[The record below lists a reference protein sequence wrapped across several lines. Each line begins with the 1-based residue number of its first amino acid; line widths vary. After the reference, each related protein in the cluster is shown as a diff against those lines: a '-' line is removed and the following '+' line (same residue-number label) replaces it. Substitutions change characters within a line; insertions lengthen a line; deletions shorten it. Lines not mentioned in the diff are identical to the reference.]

1 MATVTFI
8 SEAKQSVS
16 AMRGLI
22 NYCLQDCKVRD
33 EQSGRRL
40 VGGINCNGENAYTEF
55 MTTKNSYGKT
65 TGMSFYQYVQSFA
78 PKEDITPKKAHQIG
92 LEFAARAWPGH
103 EVLVTTHCDAAHIH
117 THFVINSVNFE
128 NGYKLRQNPQSLIKH
143 RALSDEICKAHGLTT
158 LTRYA
163 GGGSKVSSR
172 EYRAAVK
179 GESWKFRL
187 MSAIDLAMNKSG
199 SKQDFISEM
208 QKHGYELTWTDERKY
223 ITFTCLNGKK
233 CRDKTLHDEK
243 YLKENIEYEL
253 RYREQHYKNRKQFGG
268 ELDQEERTRDSRN
281 AKRRYARY
289 GSDSGKG
296 LGYDGRS
303 LAVGGEFSAK
313 GVRADGA
320 AADRIKNAI
329 DDGGMVEKAART
341 LSKNAGGD
349 ERQAENSA
357 DCSGKSSASDEG
369 SRTTGWEASRR
380 SYERYLGTGQGTG
393 EGYRQS
399 VGEVQ
404 PPHMDHPHSN
414 IGRSISIGGGVVN
427 SALRSLADVT
437 DGSEDPEERR
447 KRIEAEQ
454 NTSNLGAVIGLA
466 TGLISA
472 TMGTESDDLPEEL
485 EEEQNEMRMNF

>member
-8 SEAKQSVS
+8 PEAKQSAS
-16 AMRGLI
+16 ALRGLI

-33 EQSGRRL
+33 AATDRRL
-40 VGGINCNGENAYTEF
+40 VSGVNCNGENAFTEF
-55 MTTKNSYGKT
+55 MTTKNSYRKDS
-65 TGMSFYQYVQSFA
+65 GMSFYQYVQSFS
-78 PKEDITPKKAHQIG
+78 PKENVTPEEAHRIG

-128 NGYKLRQNPQSLIKH
+128 NGYKLRQNPGSLIKH

-187 MSAIDLAMNKSG
+187 MSTIDSAMNKCG
-199 SKQDFISEM
+199 SKQEFISEM

-223 ITFTCLNGKK
+223 ITFTCPNGKK

-253 RYREQHYKNRKQFGG
+253 RYREQHYKNRKQFGR
-268 ELDQEERTRDSRN
+268 ELDPEERARDNRN
-281 AKRRYARY
+281 ARRRYARY

-296 LGYDGRS
+296 LGYDGGS
-303 LAVGGEFSAK
+303 LAVGGEFSA
-313 GVRADGA
+313 GAVQADGT
-320 AADRIKNAI
+320 AADRIENAF
-329 DDGGMVEKAART
+329 DDGGVVENASRT
-341 LSKNAGGD
+341 LPENAGGD

-357 DCSGKSSASDEG
+357 NRSGESSASDEG
-369 SRTTGWEASRR
+369 TRTTGWESSRK
-380 SYERYLGTGQGTG
+380 SYERYLGTGQRTG

-399 VGEVQ
+399 VGEIQ
-404 PPHMDHPHSN
+404 SPHVAHPYGD
-414 IGRSISIGGGVVN
+414 IGRSIGIGGGVVN
-427 SALRSLADVT
+427 SALRSLAGVT

-454 NTSNLGAVIGLA
+454 NASNFGAVIGLA
-466 TGLISA
+466 AGLISA
-472 TMGTESDDLPEEL
+472 ASNTESDDLPEEL
-485 EEEQNEMRMNF
+485 EEEQNEMKMNF

>member
-8 SEAKQSVS
+8 PEAKQSVS

-40 VGGINCNGENAYTEF
+40 VSGVNCNGENAYTEF

-65 TGMSFYQYVQSFA
+65 TGMNFYQYVQSFS
-78 PKEDITPKKAHQIG
+78 PREDITPERAHQIG
-92 LEFAARAWPGH
+92 LEFAEKAWPGH
-103 EVLVTTHCDAAHIH
+103 EVLVTTHSDAEHIH
-117 THFVINSVNFE
+117 SHFVINSVSFE
-128 NGYKLRQNPQSLIKH
+128 NGYKLRQNPQSLIKL
-143 RALSDEICKAHGLTT
+143 RALSDEICKAYGLTT
-158 LTRYA
+158 LTAYK

-187 MSAIDLAMNKSG
+187 MSDIDTAMKKSG

-208 QKHGYELTWTDERKY
+208 QRHGYEITWTDERKY
-223 ITFTCLNGKK
+223 ITFTCPNGKK

-253 RYREQHYKNRKQFGG
+253 QFREQHYKNRKQFGG
-268 ELDQEERTRDSRN
+268 EPYEEKRARGSRD
-281 AKRRYARY
+281 AQRRSAHY

-296 LGYDGRS
+296 LGYDGES
-303 LAVGGEFSAK
+303 VTVGGGFSTE
-313 GVRADGA
+313 GVRTDENPS
-320 AADRIKNAI
+320 DRIKNEI
-329 DDGGMVEKAART
+329 DDGTVVGNGTATVRQVDQ
-341 LSKNAGGD
+341 GD
-349 ERQAENSA
+349 DLQAEQSA
-357 DCSGKSSASDEG
+357 DGGGEYFTSDEEP
-369 SRTTGWEASRR
+369 RTTGWESSRK

-399 VGEVQ
+399 TGEDRPSHVAYS
-404 PPHMDHPHSN
+404 HGN
-414 IGRSISIGGGVVN
+414 IGGSLAVGGGVIN
-427 SALRSLADVT
+427 SALRSLAGVT
-437 DGSEDPEERR
+437 NGSEDPEERR

-454 NTSNLGAVIGLA
+454 NASNLGAFIGLA
-466 TGLISA
+466 VGLVSA
-472 TMGTESDDLPEEL
+472 ATDTTDDSLPEEL
-485 EEEQNEMRMNF
+485 SEEQNEIKFSM

>member
-8 SEAKQSVS
+8 LESKQSVS

-22 NYCLQDCKVRD
+22 IYCLQDCKVRD
-33 EQSGRRL
+33 AATDRRL
-40 VGGINCNGENAYTEF
+40 VGGVNCNGENAFTEF

-65 TGMSFYQYVQSFA
+65 MGMNFYHYVQSFS
-78 PKEDITPKKAHQIG
+78 PREDVTPEKTHQIG
-92 LEFAARAWPGH
+92 LEFAARAWPEH

-128 NGYKLRQNPQSLIKH
+128 NGYKLRQNPQSLIKL
-143 RALSDEICKAHGLTT
+143 RALSDGICKAHGLTT

-187 MSAIDLAMNKSG
+187 MSTIDSTMNKCG

-208 QKHGYELTWTDERKY
+208 KRKGYEISWTNERKY
-223 ITFTCLNGKK
+223 ITFTCPNGKK

-253 RYREQHYKNRKQFGG
+253 RYREQHYKKRKQFGG
-268 ELDQEERTRDSRN
+268 ELDPEERARNSRN

-303 LAVGGEFSAK
+303 LAVGGEFSAE
-313 GVRADGA
+313 GVRTDGT
-320 AADRIKNAI
+320 AADRIENEF

-349 ERQAENSA
+349 ERQDENSA
-357 DCSGKSSASDEG
+357 DRSGESSASDEG

-393 EGYRQS
+393 KGYCQS

-404 PPHMDHPHSN
+404 SPHMDHPHSN
-414 IGRSISIGGGVVN
+414 IGRSIGIGGGVVN

-437 DGSEDPEERR
+437 DGSENPEERR

-454 NTSNLGAVIGLA
+454 NASNLGAVIGLA
-466 TGLISA
+466 AGLFSA
-472 TMGTESDDLPEEL
+472 ALGTESDDLPEEL